1 MIQLFALPRPA
12 KLTDE
17 LVIKLTERY
26 QKTGESVWI
35 QRFIKEVLLKMSHD
49 KCSFC
54 ECNIVEE
61 SKYMEVEHF
70 FAKSIYE
77 SKVVDWD
84 NLLPACKRC
93 NGCKSDHDVAIEAI
107 IHPVNDKPNEHL
119 KFNLYFLKGK
129 TELGKTTVQ
138 VMQLNHVRV
147 LQPRQK
153 IGLKT
158 RQQLDN
164 LEDWVEQYVETPSV
178 RLRNKIHAYL
188 QGILIEAQPD
198 SEYSATV
205 ATVIWNDDS
214 YRTIKDFFQKQD
226 WWNSEFQ
233 ELEKAIENNSFEM
246 TTK

>member
-1 MIQLFALPRPA
+1 MIQLFALPRPT

-54 ECNIVEE
+54 ECNVVEE

-93 NGCKSDHDVAIEAI
+93 NGCKSDHDVAIEPI

-129 TELGKTTVQ
+129 TELGKTT
-138 VMQLNHVRV
+138 MKILRLNDGRI
-147 LQPRQK
+147 LKPRMNIGSK
-153 IGLKT
+153 TKEKLDDLEELIGLYPQMPT
-158 RQQLDN
+158 
-164 LEDWVEQYVETPSV
+164 VP
-178 RLRNKIHAYL
+178 LRNKIRTSLY
-188 QGILIEAQPD
+188 GILREAQPN

-205 ATVIWNDDS
+205 ATVIWHDDS
-214 YRTIKDFFQKQD
+214 YHFIKDFFQKQD

-233 ELEKAIENNSFEM
+233 ELEKALETNSFEIA
-246 TTK
+246 